1 MLDTNHHNHMKKLLI
16 FLIIIAASTYKTQ
29 AQQKPE
35 QYNVNQFI
43 KHVGKKITM
52 CETVYSFKILSD
64 TVTML
69 NMGAEYPNQ
78 RFTVVVSGKEI
89 QLNYDDLKGK
99 HICVTG
105 DTSMYKNHPEVLIYH
120 EDQIQFK

>member
-1 MLDTNHHNHMKKLLI
+1 MKKLLI
-16 FLIIIAASTYKTQ
+16 FLIIVTASTFKTL

-43 KHVGKKITM
+43 KHVGKKITL

-69 NMGAEYPNQ
+69 NMGGDYPNQ

-105 DTSMYKNHPEVLIYH
+105 DTSMYKKQPEMLIYH
-120 EDQIQFK
+120 ENQIQFK